1 MPVLCQI
8 NANNPARYL
17 ACLELSSQAAQR
29 VIHQNIFN
37 SGPTHDNPRL
47 RAGSSRRG
55 IASLLFWSFRQI
67 VLAMLTVG
75 TSIVMTGNVP
85 ADTDTPTT
93 SHERMLTLLKQIAD
107 QTAET
112 NNYIGEGMAH
122 QLRRHL
128 ANLPINASDLTRW
141 HLHTELGEA
150 ELRLGNEGAAIDQLT
165 QAGRLLPR
173 LQGRL
178 SPLMANRTLF
188 RLGVA
193 YMRQAE
199 TQNCCPNQ
207 IGIPSNPDSCILP
220 LRDSGVHT
228 QQESSLKAITYLTE
242 VLRNTT
248 TELPLHLEAR
258 WLINIAY
265 MTVGGYPEEVPKPYL
280 LPPETFQSEE
290 QMPRFANVAPHLG
303 LDTFDLS
310 GGTIVDDFDN
320 DNYLDIVVS
329 TWDPAGQIRFFRN
342 NRDGTFSERTKQA
355 GLLGLY
361 GGLNLVQA
369 DYDNDDDVDILVLRG
384 AWLEAAGQ
392 HPNSLLRNNG
402 DGTFTDVTFDAGLGE
417 VHYPTQTASWGDYD
431 NDGNLDLYIGNES
444 TQAFNAP
451 CQLFRNNGDGT
462 FSDVAAEA
470 GVQNFGFTK
479 SVIWGDYNA
488 DRFPDLYVSNF
499 KGANRLYRNNGDRT
513 FTDVA
518 EQLDID
524 LPMHSFPAWFWD
536 FDNDGTL
543 DLYVSAYSV
552 GISHL
557 AANALGSPIHAPSP
571 AAEVEPTT
579 TYHNRPNLS
588 EDGLAHLYRGDGR
601 GGFEE
606 VARQHNLVQ
615 PNAPM
620 GSNFGDLDND
630 GYIDFY
636 LGTGY
641 PDYKNLMPSVMYRN
655 RWGIGFVDVT
665 YAGGFGHLQ
674 KGHAVVF
681 ADLDN
686 DGDQDIFEQMG
697 GAFPGDGYSNVL
709 YENPGF
715 GTHFLTIKFVGVRSN
730 RSAIGAR
737 IHVKVVE
744 NGERRSIY
752 KHVNSGGS
760 FGANP
765 LQQTIG
771 LGQAEKIERL
781 EIFWPTTGLT
791 QRFHDVPLD
800 RFIQI
805 TEDEAQYTPI
815 ELKKLK
821 LESGAQIE
829 VNGSEVSQNH
839 HKLHAEEGSQA
850 APEGSEPSEIAS
862 SDFAAYYNRGLD
874 LSESEN
880 YLGAVESLKKAIQID
895 PNRAEAHRLLG
906 RIYLLYLAKTTE
918 AIGALQTAIDLAPD
932 NPTPHQMLGVAYFQ
946 QNQYPEA
953 IRALH
958 RAIELTLE
966 VTPDYPYHPYYDLGM
981 VYLKQGNFD
990 DAIICFERAI
1000 ELDPDQIRAYYSLG
1014 NTYIRQGNVKKG
1026 AELIRKY
1033 QGLKPYMNLVS
1044 QLEIALRR
1052 NPDSP
1057 ERWHQL
1063 GRVHAQYGRF
1073 EKAIEPLEQSI
1084 KLSPDNW
1091 KVYNILAVCY
1101 MKLNQLDRM
1110 QRVCETAVRLA
1121 PNEPNAHNNL
1131 GMSYFLQ
1138 RRYFDATQSFTTA
1151 IRLDPH
1157 NPEFHENL
1165 GETYKRLGEAKK
1177 ASQEFRIA
1185 QQLRS
1190 K

>member
-1 MPVLCQI
+1 MPI
-8 NANNPARYL
+8 IKRNFNNPTHYL
-17 ACLELSSQAAQR
+17 AHFNLKDR
-29 VIHQNIFN
+29 VVQQSLIKTYF
-37 SGPTHDNPRL
+37 
-47 RAGSSRRG
+47 RR
-55 IASLLFWSFRQI
+55 FHYI
-67 VLAMLTVG
+67 VLGLIVVG
-75 TSIVMTGNVP
+75 TAIVITGNVSS
-85 ADTDTPTT
+85 DTDTPTA
-93 SHERMLTLLKQIAD
+93 SHQKMLTLLKQIAD
-107 QTAET
+107 QTAEK
-112 NNYIGEGMAH
+112 NNYIGEELAR

-128 ANLPINASDLTRW
+128 ANLPVEASNLNRW
-141 HLHTELGEA
+141 RLHTELGEA
-150 ELRLGNEGAAIDQLT
+150 ELRLGNEAAAIDQLT
-165 QAGRLLPR
+165 QAGKLLPR
-173 LQGRL
+173 LRGQL
-178 SPLMANRTLF
+178 SPLIANQTLF

-193 YMRQAE
+193 YMRKGE
-199 TQNCCPNQ
+199 TQNCCPSE
-207 IGIPSNPDSCILP
+207 IGTASNPDSCILP
-220 LRDSGVHT
+220 LRNGGIHT
-228 QQESSLKAITYLTE
+228 QQEGSLQAITYLTE
-242 VLRNTT
+242 VLRNTMV
-248 TELPLHLEAR
+248 ELPLHLEAR
-258 WLINIAY
+258 WLLNIAY
-265 MTVGGYPEEVPKPYL
+265 MTIGGYPEQVPKRYL
-280 LPPETFQSEE
+280 LPPEAFRSTEE
-290 QMPRFANVAPHLG
+290 MPRFTNIAPHLG

-310 GGTIVDDFDN
+310 GGAIVDDFDN

-342 NRDGTFSERTKQA
+342 NRDGTFSEQTEQA

-361 GGLNLVQA
+361 GGLNLLQA
-369 DYDNDDDVDILVLRG
+369 DYNNDNNADILVLRG

-417 VHYPTQTASWGDYD
+417 VHYPTQTASWSDYD
-431 NDGNLDLYIGNES
+431 NDGDLDLYIGNES
-444 TQAFNAP
+444 TETFNAP

-470 GVQNFGFTK
+470 GVQNYGFTK

-488 DRFPDLYVSNF
+488 DRFLDLYVSNF
-499 KGANRLYRNNGDRT
+499 KGANRLYRNNGNGT

-518 EQLDID
+518 RQLNID
-524 LPMHSFPAWFWD
+524 LPIRSFPAWFWD
-536 FDNDGTL
+536 FDNDGAL
-543 DLYVSAYSV
+543 DLYVSAYSA

-557 AANALGSPIHAPSP
+557 AANALGISLGTPS
-571 AAEVEPTT
+571 AAIGTESRM
-579 TYHNRPNLS
+579 TYHNRPDLS
-588 EDGLAHLYRGDGR
+588 EDGLPRLYRGTGQ

-630 GYIDFY
+630 GYLDFY

-655 RWGIGFVDVT
+655 RQGIDFVDVT

-715 GTHFLTIKFVGVRSN
+715 GNHFLTIKLVGVDSN

-737 IHVKVVE
+737 IHAEILE

-765 LQQTIG
+765 LRQTIG
-771 LGQAEKIERL
+771 LGQAEEVEKL
-781 EIFWPTTGLT
+781 EIFWHTTGLT
-791 QRFHDVPLD
+791 QTFHNVPLD
-800 RFIQI
+800 KFIQI
-805 TEDEAQYTPI
+805 TEGETQYITI
-815 ELKKLK
+815 EMKKLK
-821 LESGAQIE
+821 LGAKTQIRDKESQVSQSDDNAHSAQIL
-829 VNGSEVSQNH
+829 GP
-839 HKLHAEEGSQA
+839 
-850 APEGSEPSEIAS
+850 APEGSQPSAFVEH
-862 SDFAAYYNRGLD
+862 YNRGVD
-874 LSESEN
+874 LSKNEN
-880 YLGAVESLKKAIQID
+880 YLLAVKSLKKAIQID

-906 RIYLLYLAKTTE
+906 RIYLLYLAKTGE
-918 AIGALQTAIDLAPD
+918 AIESLQTAIKLDPK
-932 NPTPHQMLGVAYFQ
+932 NPIPHQMLGVAYFKR
-946 QNQYPEA
+946 NQYPEA
-953 IRALH
+953 IQALR
-958 RAIELTLE
+958 RAIELNPK

-990 DAIICFERAI
+990 DAISCFERAI

-1014 NTYIRQGNVKKG
+1014 NAYIRQGSVQKG

-1033 QGLKPYMNLVS
+1033 QNLKPYMNLVS
-1044 QLEIALRR
+1044 QLEIALQQ
-1052 NPDSP
+1052 NSDNP
-1057 ERWHQL
+1057 ERWYQL
-1063 GRVHAQYGRF
+1063 GRLHAQYGRF
-1073 EKAIEPLEQSI
+1073 EKAITPLEQSI

-1091 KVYNILAVCY
+1091 EVYNILAVCH
-1101 MKLNQLDRM
+1101 MRLNQLGKM

-1121 PNEPNAHNNL
+1121 PNEPKAHNTL

-1138 RRYFDATQSFTTA
+1138 RKYSDATQSFTTA
-1151 IRLDPH
+1151 IGLDPR

-1165 GETYKRLGEAKK
+1165 GETYKRLGESKK
-1177 ASQEFRIA
+1177 AAQEFRIA

>member
-1 MPVLCQI
+1 MPI
-8 NANNPARYL
+8 IKRNFNNPSHYRVDLDLTTQAVQQSPIKTYL
-17 ACLELSSQAAQR
+17 KCFHCA
-29 VIHQNIFN
+29 
-37 SGPTHDNPRL
+37 
-47 RAGSSRRG
+47 
-55 IASLLFWSFRQI
+55 
-67 VLAMLTVG
+67 VLALLVVG
-75 TSIVMTGNVP
+75 ISIVITGDVS
-85 ADTDTPTT
+85 ADTDTLTA
-93 SHERMLTLLKQIAD
+93 SHQRMLALLKQIAD

-112 NNYIGEGMAH
+112 NSYIGEEIAY
-122 QLRRHL
+122 QLRSHL
-128 ANLPINASDLTRW
+128 ANLPVNASDLTRW
-141 HLHTELGEA
+141 RLHTELGEA
-150 ELRLGNEGAAIDQLT
+150 ELRLGNERAAIDQLT
-165 QAGRLLPR
+165 QAGKLLPR
-173 LQGRL
+173 LRGQL
-178 SPLMANRTLF
+178 PPLRANQTLF

-193 YMRQAE
+193 YMRQGE

-220 LRDSGVHT
+220 LRDGGIHT
-228 QQESSLKAITYLTE
+228 QQEGSLKAITYLTE

-248 TELPLHLEAR
+248 AELPLHLEAR
-258 WLINIAY
+258 WLLNIAY
-265 MTVGGYPEEVPKPYL
+265 MTVGGYPEQVPKPYL
-280 LPPETFQSEE
+280 LPPEAFQSAEE
-290 QMPRFANVAPHLG
+290 MPRFTNIAPHLG

-310 GGTIVDDFDN
+310 GGAIVDDFDN

-342 NRDGTFSERTKQA
+342 NRDGPFSEQTKQA

-361 GGLNLVQA
+361 GGLNLIQA

-384 AWLEAAGQ
+384 AWLETAGQ

-402 DGTFTDVTFDAGLGE
+402 DATFTDVTFDAGLGE

-431 NDGNLDLYIGNES
+431 NDGDLDLYVGNES
-444 TQAFNAP
+444 TEAFNAP
-451 CQLFRNNGDGT
+451 CQLFRNNGNGT

-470 GVQNFGFTK
+470 GVQNYGFTK

-488 DRFPDLYVSNF
+488 DRFLDLYVSNF
-499 KGANRLYRNNGDRT
+499 KGINRLYHNNGDGT
-513 FTDVA
+513 FSDVA
-518 EQLDID
+518 GQLDISF
-524 LPMHSFPAWFWD
+524 PIRSFPAWFWD
-536 FDNDGTL
+536 FDNDGVL
-543 DLYVSAYSV
+543 DLYVSAYSA

-557 AANALGSPIHAPSP
+557 AAKALGISIDSPPSATGVNP
-571 AAEVEPTT
+571 KT
-579 TYHNRPNLS
+579 TYHNQPNLS
-588 EDGLAHLYRGDGR
+588 ENGLANLYRGDGH

-606 VARQHNLVQ
+606 VARQHNLLQ

-630 GYIDFY
+630 GYLDFY

-641 PDYKNLMPSVMYRN
+641 PDYKNLMPSLMYRN
-655 RWGIGFVDVT
+655 RRGIGFVDVT

-697 GAFPGDGYSNVL
+697 GAFPGDGYNNVL

-715 GTHFLTIKFVGVRSN
+715 GTHFLTIKLVGVRSN

-737 IHVKVVE
+737 IHAEVVE

-752 KHVNSGGS
+752 KHVNSGGT

-765 LQQTIG
+765 LRQTIG
-771 LGQAEKIERL
+771 LGKAEKIETL
-781 EIFWPTTGLT
+781 EIFWHTTGLT
-791 QRFHDVPLD
+791 QTFHDVPLD
-800 RFIQI
+800 QFIQI
-805 TEDEAQYTPI
+805 TEGEPQYTTI
-815 ELKKLK
+815 QLRKLK
-821 LESGAQIE
+821 LGSGTQIE
-829 VNGSEVSQNH
+829 SHESQISQNH
-839 HKLHAEEGSQA
+839 HKAHSEEDSQPA
-850 APEGSEPSEIAS
+850 SGGSEA

-874 LSESEN
+874 LSKSEN

-895 PNRAEAHRLLG
+895 SNRAEPYRLLG

-918 AIGALQTAIDLAPD
+918 AIESLQTEIKLAPD
-932 NPTPHQMLGVAYFQ
+932 NPTTYQMLGVAYFK

-953 IRALH
+953 IQALR
-958 RAIELTLE
+958 RAIELNPE
-966 VTPDYPYHPYYDLGM
+966 VAPDYPYHPYYDLGM
-981 VYLKQGNFD
+981 VYLKQGKFD

-1000 ELDPDQIRAYYSLG
+1000 ELDPDQIRAYHSLG
-1014 NTYIRQGNVKKG
+1014 NTYIRQGSVQKG

-1033 QGLKPYMNLVS
+1033 QRLKPYMNLVS
-1044 QLEIALRR
+1044 QLEIALQQ
-1052 NPDSP
+1052 NPDNP

-1063 GRVHAQYGRF
+1063 GRIHAQYGRF
-1073 EKAIEPLEQSI
+1073 EKAIKPLEQSI

-1101 MKLNQLDRM
+1101 MRLNQLDRM
-1110 QRVCETAVRLA
+1110 QRVCGTAVRLA
-1121 PNEPNAHNNL
+1121 PNEPNAHNSL

-1138 RRYFDATQSFTTA
+1138 RRYSDATQSFTTA
-1151 IRLDPH
+1151 IQLDPH

-1185 QQLRS
+1185 QQLRA

>member
-1 MPVLCQI
+1 MSI
-8 NANNPARYL
+8 IKRNFRHPARYL
-17 ACLELSSQAAQR
+17 VDLEFTTQDKQRAALKTSLWCLRYTVLVLL
-29 VIHQNIFN
+29 VIGTAVVITGSVSGNINTPPGSHQ
-37 SGPTHDNPRL
+37 
-47 RAGSSRRG
+47 
-55 IASLLFWSFRQI
+55 
-67 VLAMLTVG
+67 
-75 TSIVMTGNVP
+75 
-85 ADTDTPTT
+85 
-93 SHERMLTLLKQIAD
+93 RMLTLLREIAD

-112 NNYIGEGMAH
+112 NSYLGKRVAQ
-122 QLRRHL
+122 QLRRDL
-128 ANLPINASDLTRW
+128 TNLSVDASDLARW

-150 ELRLGNEGAAIDQLT
+150 ELRLGNEAAAIDQLT
-165 QAGRLLPR
+165 QAAKLLPR
-173 LQGRL
+173 LRGQL
-178 SPLMANRTLF
+178 SPLMANQTLF

-193 YMRQAE
+193 YMRQGE
-199 TQNCCPNQ
+199 TQNCCPKQ
-207 IGIPSNPDSCILP
+207 AGIPSNPDGCILP
-220 LRDSGVHT
+220 LRDGGIHL
-228 QQESSLKAITYLTE
+228 QQEGSLQAITYFTE

-248 TELPLHLEAR
+248 VELPLHLEAR
-258 WLINIAY
+258 WLLNIAY
-265 MTVGGYPEEVPKPYL
+265 MTVGAYPERVPKPYL
-280 LPPETFQSEE
+280 LPSEAFQSAADM
-290 QMPRFANVAPHLG
+290 QRFPNIAPHLG
-303 LDTFDLS
+303 IDTFDLS
-310 GGTIVDDFDN
+310 GGAIIDDFDN

-329 TWDPAGQIRFFRN
+329 TWDPAGQIRFFQN
-342 NRDGTFSERTKQA
+342 NRDGTFLEQTEQA

-369 DYDNDDDVDILVLRG
+369 DYDNDNDVDILVLRG

-402 DGTFTDVTFDAGLGE
+402 DGTFSDVTFNAGLGD
-417 VHYPTQTASWGDYD
+417 VHYPTQTASWADFD
-431 NDGNLDLYIGNES
+431 NDGDLDLYIGNEATES
-444 TQAFNAP
+444 FNAP

-470 GVQNFGFTK
+470 GVQNYNFTK

-499 KGANRLYRNNGDRT
+499 KGLNRLYRNNGDGT

-518 EQLDID
+518 AQLNID
-524 LPMHSFPAWFWD
+524 LPMRSFPAWFWD

-543 DLYVSAYSV
+543 DLYVSAYSA

-557 AANALGSPIHAPSP
+557 AAHVLGISI
-571 AAEVEPTT
+571 AAASSMVGVEPRT
-579 TYHNRPNLS
+579 TYHNRPDTS
-588 EDGLAHLYRGDGR
+588 EDGLARLYLGDAD
-601 GGFEE
+601 GGFAE
-606 VARQHNLVQ
+606 VAKEYNLVQ

-630 GYIDFY
+630 GYLDFY

-641 PDYKNLMPSVMYRN
+641 PDYKNLMPSLMYLN
-655 RWGIGFVDVT
+655 RRGLGFMDVT

-709 YENPGF
+709 YENPGL
-715 GTHFLTIKFVGVRSN
+715 GNHFLTIKLVGVDSN

-737 IHVKVVE
+737 IHAKVIE

-752 KHVNSGGS
+752 KHVNTGGS

-765 LQQTIG
+765 LRQTIG
-771 LGQAEKIERL
+771 LGKPERIETL

-791 QRFHDVPLD
+791 QEFHDVPLD

-805 TEDEAQYTPI
+805 IEGEVQYTI
-815 ELKKLK
+815 IHTEALK
-821 LESGAQIE
+821 LGAAHQTGSNEYEILQNDKKIQSKKESQP
-829 VNGSEVSQNH
+829 
-839 HKLHAEEGSQA
+839 
-850 APEGSEPSEIAS
+850 APEGGS
-862 SDFAAYYNRGLD
+862 SYDTGSADFVAFYNRGID

-880 YLGAVESLKKAIQID
+880 YVGAVESLKRAIQLA

-906 RIYLLYLAKTTE
+906 RIYLLYLAKTIE
-918 AIGALQTAIDLAPD
+918 AIESFQTAIKLDPD
-932 NPTPHQMLGVAYFQ
+932 SAVAYQMLGVAHFRR
-946 QNQYPEA
+946 NQYPEA
-953 IRALH
+953 IQALR
-958 RAIELTLE
+958 RAIGLNP
-966 VTPDYPYHPYYDLGM
+966 VVNPDYPYHPYYDLGL
-981 VYLKQGNFD
+981 VYLKQGKFE

-1014 NTYIRQGNVKKG
+1014 NAYIRQGTVQKG

-1033 QGLKPYMNLVS
+1033 QSLKPYMNLVS
-1044 QLEIALRR
+1044 QLEIALRQ
-1052 NPDSP
+1052 NSENP

-1073 EKAIEPLEQSI
+1073 EKAIMPLERAI
-1084 KLSPDNW
+1084 NLSPKNW
-1091 KVYNILAVCY
+1091 EVYNILAVCH
-1101 MKLNQLDRM
+1101 MRLNQLDKM
-1110 QRVCETAVRLA
+1110 QQVCETAVRLV
-1121 PNEPNAHNNL
+1121 PSEPTVHNTL

-1138 RRYFDATQSFTTA
+1138 RRYSDATVSFTTA

-1165 GETYKRLGEAKK
+1165 GETYRRLGESAK
-1177 ASQEFRIA
+1177 AVQEFSIA
-1185 QQLRS
+1185 RQLRG
-1190 K
+1190 KQDNN